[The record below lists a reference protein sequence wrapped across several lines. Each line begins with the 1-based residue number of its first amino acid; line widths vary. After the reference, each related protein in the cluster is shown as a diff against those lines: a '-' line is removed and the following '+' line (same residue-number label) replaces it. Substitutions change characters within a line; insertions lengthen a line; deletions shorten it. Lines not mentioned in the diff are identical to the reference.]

1 MDPKDML
8 DEVRRCRELGVEAV
22 ITDSHGADILYRL
35 ATDRFL
41 TTNRDQVLKIL
52 DETLTA
58 QLGGK

>member
-1 MDPKDML
+1 MEIKDML
-8 DEVRRCRELGVEAV
+8 AEVRRCRELGVEAV

-52 DETLTA
+52 DDTLTA